1 MADLIE
7 LKRMNDIIDAVN
19 KMHNGL
25 LALIDEHHK
34 LAERV
39 KALEGEAATQQGNAE
54 VRPS

>member
-1 MADLIE
+1 MTDLLA
-7 LKRMNDIIDAVN
+7 LKRMNDIIDAIN

-39 KALEGEAATQQGNAE
+39 EELEKKIIELKGH
-54 VRPS
+54 